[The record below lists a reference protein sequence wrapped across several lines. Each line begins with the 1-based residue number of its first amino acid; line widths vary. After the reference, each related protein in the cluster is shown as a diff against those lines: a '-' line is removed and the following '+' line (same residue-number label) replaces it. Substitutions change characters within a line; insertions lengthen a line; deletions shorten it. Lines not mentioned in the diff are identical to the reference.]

1 MITLVFKTLVLK
13 ILILGLVFEFLPCS
27 KTYAQLTQEQ
37 AIQHAESYIIDNGYT
52 NLPAD
57 RSKFSNEHR
66 DEYDSIK
73 YENWIEEMLKER
85 QNTLQRKAFCISE
98 NEDRWNVGFL
108 FTEVDL
114 DKLDSIPRQAD
125 LHGMAVVVYKNGKEI
140 RFGENI
146 PAFSKFNKL

>member
-1 MITLVFKTLVLK
+1 MMTLDFKTSMLR
-13 ILILGLVFEFLPCS
+13 ILLLGLVFELLPIS

-37 AIQHAESYIIDNGYT
+37 AIQLAENYIIDNGYT

-57 RSKFSNEHR
+57 KSKFSNEHR

-85 QNTLQRKAFCISE
+85 HNTIQRKAFCISE

-108 FTEVDL
+108 FTDVDL
-114 DKLDSIPRQAD
+114 DKLDSIQRQAD

-146 PAFSKFNKL
+146 PAFSKFKKL